1 MSLMQMSKSC
11 GLLPEVGDGAVA
23 AWSGLLMTPF
33 IGAFH
38 DTVMKM
44 ASSPHQPARALQPD
58 QLDQA
63 SQDTDEDGKEAKDID
78 VVSHGQ
84 APWSFGCLKLSE
96 KYDSTVSAPVPV
108 DVDFKKLSWF

>member
-1 MSLMQMSKSC
+1 
-11 GLLPEVGDGAVA
+11 
-23 AWSGLLMTPF
+23 
-33 IGAFH
+33 
-38 DTVMKM
+38 MKM

-63 SQDTDEDGKEAKDID
+63 SQDTDEDGKEAKEID

-84 APWSFGCLKLSE
+84 APWSFSCPKLSE
-96 KYDSTVSAPVPV
+96 KYDSTVSVLLLLLLLLLL